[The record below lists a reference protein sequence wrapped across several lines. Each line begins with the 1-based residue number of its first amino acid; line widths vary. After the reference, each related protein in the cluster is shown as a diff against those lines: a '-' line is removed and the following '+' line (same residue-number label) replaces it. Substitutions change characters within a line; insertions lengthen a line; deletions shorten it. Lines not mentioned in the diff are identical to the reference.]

1 VVGGEVVGGAMV
13 GGDAGGFVVVGGAGT
28 VVGEVA
34 SVAAD
39 TSPTGCG
46 GVEDTVG
53 PPGGTGAG

>member
-1 VVGGEVVGGAMV
+1 VVGGDAGGAV
-13 GGDAGGFVVVGGAGT
+13 AGGFVVVGGAGT

-34 SVAAD
+34 SIAAD